1 MYNVG
6 MEEWKDI
13 PGFEGKYQASNL
25 GRIRSLDRTVKRSA
39 SRNRGEYY
47 AKLKG
52 KVLALVPG
60 VQGYL
65 IVPLGKNHPCV
76 RVHRLV
82 AQAFIP
88 NPQNK
93 PFINHLDG
101 DTSNNCVE
109 NLEWC
114 TNQENQLHASKVLL
128 HKQGA
133 YQNKRVRCVETGEI
147 FENSF
152 RAANEVRYIAGN
164 IRMAASPK
172 YPRKT
177 CMGYHWEFVD

>member
-1 MYNVG
+1 MYNIA
-6 MEEWKDI
+6 MEQWKDI
-13 PGFEGKYQASNL
+13 GGYEGKYQVSSL
-25 GRIRSLDRTVKRSA
+25 GRVRSLDRVILRAA
-39 SRNRGEYY
+39 SETRGSHY

-52 KVLALVPG
+52 KIL
-60 VQGYL
+60 
-65 IVPLGKNHPCV
+65 HPCV
-76 RVHRLV
+76 NRNGYLVVYLGAKTTIKSVHRLV
-82 AQAFIP
+82 LEAFSTKVDG
-88 NPQNK
+88 K
-93 PFINHLDG
+93 PFVNHING
-101 DTSNNCVE
+101 DKTDNKIT

-114 TNQENQLHASKVLL
+114 TNQENQLHASRVLG

-133 YQNKRVRCVETGEI
+133 YQNKPVRCVETGEV

-152 RAANEVRYIAGN
+152 RAANEVRYVAGN

>member
-1 MYNVG
+1 MYNIS

-13 PGFEGKYQASNL
+13 PGLEGQYQASNL
-25 GRIRSLDRTVKRSA
+25 GRIRSLDRVIKRSE
-39 SRNRGEYY
+39 SKRRGEHY

-52 KVLALVPG
+52 KVLTQVVG
-60 VQGYL
+60 VQGYML
-65 IVPLGKNHPCV
+65 VPLGKKRSAV

-82 AQAFIP
+82 AMAFIP
-88 NPQNK
+88 NPHDK
-93 PFINHLDG
+93 PFINHIDG
-101 DTSNNCVE
+101 DVSNNCVE

-114 TNQENQLHASKVLL
+114 TNQENQLHASRVLL

-133 YQNKRVRCVETGEI
+133 YQNKRVRCVETGEV

-152 RAANEVRYIAGN
+152 RAAKECRHTAGN